1 MYENKYLQS
10 HYANFFT
17 LFLLVAS
24 DNSVSNSQGYQFLSV
39 HTSKLMVLPPFFQSV
54 DKRTEI
60 CRGELSSKCCLG
72 GWRQQKLGCSLG
84 PQGDSPPPHTP
95 TPPFT
100 PPSTPPPATG
110 CHPQWCWRSSCHT
123 DLARDQPGAQS
134 NSRGSKMGRANHGK
148 GLGQIENRPQQGFS
162 SQVVKHSL
170 KICASNYKHQ
180 DADAEQ
186 SILPDCLQGLQ
197 WRL

>member
-10 HYANFFT
+10 HYADFFT

-24 DNSVSNSQGYQFLSV
+24 DNSGSNSQGYPFLSV
-39 HTSKLMVLPPFFQSV
+39 HTSKLMVFPPFFQSV

-95 TPPFT
+95 IPPFTPPFT
-100 PPSTPPPATG
+100 PPSTPHPLPAATPSDVG
-110 CHPQWCWRSSCHT
+110 PLHVTLIWPEISQELSPT
-123 DLARDQPGAQS
+123 VGAQKWGGQTMA
-134 NSRGSKMGRANHGK
+134 RGLDR
-148 GLGQIENRPQQGFS
+148 
-162 SQVVKHSL
+162 
-170 KICASNYKHQ
+170 
-180 DADAEQ
+180 
-186 SILPDCLQGLQ
+186 
-197 WRL
+197 